1 MLGSQSLSRQSAV
14 GLHETTQ
21 PPLEARQLSR
31 VLQGRP
37 ILDRIDLTIAAGKIV
52 ALTGING
59 AGKTTLLR
67 CLAGRL
73 RPSAGDVLWYGN
85 SPTRRPDL
93 NRLVGFA
100 GHESFLYLELTA
112 MENLLFAARM
122 HGLSDPQITVNQML
136 AKACLDKH
144 AHEPAGHFSKGMCQR
159 LSLARAL
166 VHGPTL
172 VILDEPFSTLDA
184 PGRQWL
190 EVWLKDL
197 RTAGRAIIFT
207 THEAEQAQRI
217 ADETLDLRG
226 GRLLPVSNR
235 IAASQRRAA

>member
-1 MLGSQSLSRQSAV
+1 MLGSPSVSRRPAV
-14 GLHETTQ
+14 GLLDTTP

-37 ILDRIDLTIAAGKIV
+37 ILDRINLTIAAGKIV
-52 ALTGING
+52 ALTGLNG

-73 RPSAGDVLWYGN
+73 CPTTGDVRWFGN
-85 SPTRRPDL
+85 SPARRPEL

-112 MENLLFAARM
+112 IENLLFATRM
-122 HGLSDPQITVNQML
+122 HGLSEPQTTVNQML
-136 AKACLDKH
+136 VKACLDKH
-144 AHEPAGHFSKGMCQR
+144 AHQPAGHFSKGMRQR

-166 VHGPTL
+166 VHDPPL
-172 VILDEPFSTLDA
+172 VIVDEPFSGLDA

-190 EVWLKDL
+190 EDWLKDL

-207 THEAEQAQRI
+207 THEVEHAQGI

-226 GRLLPVSNR
+226 GRLLPVSNP
-235 IAASQRRAA
+235 IAASQMRAA

>member
-1 MLGSQSLSRQSAV
+1 MLGSQSLSRRSAA
-14 GLHETTQ
+14 GLLETTP

-37 ILDRIDLTIAAGKIV
+37 ILNRIDMTIAAGQIL
-52 ALTGING
+52 ALTGLNG

-73 RPSAGDVLWYGN
+73 CPTTGDVLWYGN

-122 HGLSDPQITVNQML
+122 HGLSDPQTTVNQML
-136 AKACLDKH
+136 AKVCLDKH
-144 AHEPAGHFSKGMCQR
+144 AHQPAGHFAKGMRQR

-166 VHGPTL
+166 VHDPPL
-172 VILDEPFSTLDA
+172 VIFDEPFSSLDA

-190 EVWLKDL
+190 EDWLKDL

-207 THEAEQAQRI
+207 THEAEQAQRV
-217 ADETLDLRG
+217 ANETLDLRG
-226 GRLLPVSNR
+226 GRLLPVSNS
-235 IAASQRRAA
+235 IAASQMRAA